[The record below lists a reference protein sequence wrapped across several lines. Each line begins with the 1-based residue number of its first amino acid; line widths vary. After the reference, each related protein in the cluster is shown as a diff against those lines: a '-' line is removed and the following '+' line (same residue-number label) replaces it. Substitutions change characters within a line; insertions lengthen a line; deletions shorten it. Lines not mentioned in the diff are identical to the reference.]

1 MVLKNIAGKC
11 TARHLVCFAGGGSC
25 QGLATASERQGVLNF
40 NKEKGYSIL
49 CLKDTHFTEEKQF
62 VETHWG

>member
-1 MVLKNIAGKC
+1 MHGPPFSLFC
-11 TARHLVCFAGGGSC
+11 WGGGC
-25 QGLATASERQGVLNF
+25 QGLATASKRHGVLNF

-49 CLKDTHFTEEKQF
+49 CLEDTHFNEEKQI